1 MLLVLR
7 KENQMKIF
15 MLTIKLGNLRAD
27 IAHFDTLEDA
37 VKVARKTMLCWEPQ
51 VTDVAGNT
59 VWKSSLLD

>member
-1 MLLVLR
+1 
-7 KENQMKIF
+7 MKIF